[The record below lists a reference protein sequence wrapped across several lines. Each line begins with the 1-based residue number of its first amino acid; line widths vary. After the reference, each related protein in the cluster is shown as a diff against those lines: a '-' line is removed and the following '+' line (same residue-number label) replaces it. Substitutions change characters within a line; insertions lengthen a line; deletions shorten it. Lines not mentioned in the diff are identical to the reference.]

1 MAEKTWNKNV
11 RFNTNSESAMQAW
24 SLLHSDEVK
33 NGFKSQ
39 NEFIICAINDYYER
53 YVQKKDD
60 PYLETREK
68 EDAFVERIV
77 SQVTEKILTNLPTL
91 AGMYMMQQQ
100 AMLTAGLQNAGMPV
114 MNFTA
119 DPTNAN
125 MMEAGAQKVTKS
137 IKSGMAENQAAT
149 KKSEDILDEEP
160 EDANYAQT
168 ECQFR
173 YCGTAIPFLTVR
185 STAR

>member
-1 MAEKTWNKNV
+1 MTDKTWNKNV

-24 SLLHSDEVK
+24 SQLHSDEME

-53 YVQKKDD
+53 YMKKKDD

-100 AMLTAGLQNAGMPV
+100 AMLTAGLQNTGYHGS
-114 MNFTA
+114 F
-119 DPTNAN
+119 D
-125 MMEAGAQKVTKS
+125 ELYE
-137 IKSGMAENQAAT
+137 MASAISEEN
-149 KKSEDILDEEP
+149 SRL
-160 EDANYAQT
+160 Y
-168 ECQFR
+168 
-173 YCGTAIPFLTVR
+173 
-185 STAR
+185 

>member
-137 IKSGMAENQAAT
+137 IKSGMAENNEYNVPAVHLWYTLKLLKYQ
-149 KKSEDILDEEP
+149 
-160 EDANYAQT
+160 
-168 ECQFR
+168 
-173 YCGTAIPFLTVR
+173 
-185 STAR
+185 

>member
-125 MMEAGAQKVTKS
+125 MMEAGAQKVAKS

-160 EDANYAQT
+160 EDN
-168 ECQFR
+168 E
-173 YCGTAIPFLTVR
+173 FLDI
-185 STAR
+185 SFGM

>member
-24 SLLHSDEVK
+24 SMLHSDEVK

-160 EDANYAQT
+160 EDN
-168 ECQFR
+168 E
-173 YCGTAIPFLTVR
+173 FLDF
-185 STAR
+185 SFGM

>member
-91 AGMYMMQQQ
+91 AGMYTMQQQ

-125 MMEAGAQKVTKS
+125 MMEAGAQKVAKS
-137 IKSGMAENQAAT
+137 IKSGMEENQAAT

-160 EDANYAQT
+160 EDN
-168 ECQFR
+168 EFPDFSF
-173 YCGTAIPFLTVR
+173 GM
-185 STAR
+185 

>member
-24 SLLHSDEVK
+24 SLLHSVEVK

-160 EDANYAQT
+160 EDN
-168 ECQFR
+168 EFPDFSF
-173 YCGTAIPFLTVR
+173 GM
-185 STAR
+185 

>member
-1 MAEKTWNKNV
+1 MAEKTWKKNV

-119 DPTNAN
+119 DATNAN
-125 MMEAGAQKVTKS
+125 MMEAGAQKVAKS
-137 IKSGMAENQAAT
+137 IKSGMEENQAAT

-160 EDANYAQT
+160 EDN
-168 ECQFR
+168 EFPDFSF
-173 YCGTAIPFLTVR
+173 GM
-185 STAR
+185 

>member
-125 MMEAGAQKVTKS
+125 MMEAGAQKVAKS
-137 IKSGMAENQAAT
+137 IKVGWQ
-149 KKSEDILDEEP
+149 KIRLQLKIRG
-160 EDANYAQT
+160 Y
-168 ECQFR
+168 FR
-173 YCGTAIPFLTVR
+173 
-185 STAR
+185 

>member
-91 AGMYMMQQQ
+91 AEMYMMQQQ

-137 IKSGMAENQAAT
+137 IKSGMAEN
-149 KKSEDILDEEP
+149 
-160 EDANYAQT
+160 
-168 ECQFR
+168 
-173 YCGTAIPFLTVR
+173 
-185 STAR
+185 

>member
-77 SQVTEKILTNLPTL
+77 SQVTEKLLTNLPTL

-125 MMEAGAQKVTKS
+125 MMEAGAQKETKS

-160 EDANYAQT
+160 EDN
-168 ECQFR
+168 E
-173 YCGTAIPFLTVR
+173 FLDF
-185 STAR
+185 SFGM

>member
-1 MAEKTWNKNV
+1 M
-11 RFNTNSESAMQAW
+11 
-24 SLLHSDEVK
+24 
-33 NGFKSQ
+33 
-39 NEFIICAINDYYER
+39 
-53 YVQKKDD
+53 QKKDD

-77 SQVTEKILTNLPTL
+77 SQVTEKILTNLPSL

-125 MMEAGAQKVTKS
+125 MMEAGAQNVTKS

-160 EDANYAQT
+160 EDN
-168 ECQFR
+168 E
-173 YCGTAIPFLTVR
+173 FLDF
-185 STAR
+185 SFGM

>member
-1 MAEKTWNKNV
+1 
-11 RFNTNSESAMQAW
+11 MQAW
-24 SLLHSDEVK
+24 SLLHSDEVE

-68 EDAFVERIV
+68 ENAFVERIV

-125 MMEAGAQKVTKS
+125 MMEAGAQNVTKS

-149 KKSEDILDEEP
+149 KKSEDILDEGP
-160 EDANYAQT
+160 EDN
-168 ECQFR
+168 EFPDFSF
-173 YCGTAIPFLTVR
+173 GM
-185 STAR
+185 

>member
-91 AGMYMMQQQ
+91 AGMYMIQQQ

-119 DPTNAN
+119 DATNAN
-125 MMEAGAQKVTKS
+125 MMEAGAQKVAKS
-137 IKSGMAENQAAT
+137 IKSGMEENQAAT

-160 EDANYAQT
+160 EDN
-168 ECQFR
+168 E
-173 YCGTAIPFLTVR
+173 FLDF
-185 STAR
+185 SFGM

>member
-149 KKSEDILDEEP
+149 KKSGDILDEEP
-160 EDANYAQT
+160 EDN
-168 ECQFR
+168 E
-173 YCGTAIPFLTVR
+173 FLDF
-185 STAR
+185 SFGM

>member
-119 DPTNAN
+119 DATNAN

-160 EDANYAQT
+160 EDN
-168 ECQFR
+168 E
-173 YCGTAIPFLTVR
+173 FLDF
-185 STAR
+185 SFGM

>member
-11 RFNTNSESAMQAW
+11 RSNTNSESAMQAW

-160 EDANYAQT
+160 EDN
-168 ECQFR
+168 E
-173 YCGTAIPFLTVR
+173 FLDF
-185 STAR
+185 SFGM

>member
-137 IKSGMAENQAAT
+137 IKSGMAETQATT

-160 EDANYAQT
+160 EDN
-168 ECQFR
+168 E
-173 YCGTAIPFLTVR
+173 FLDF
-185 STAR
+185 SFGM

>member
-100 AMLTAGLQNAGMPV
+100 AMLTAGLQNAGMPG

-119 DPTNAN
+119 DATNAN
-125 MMEAGAQKVTKS
+125 MMEAGAQNVTKS

-160 EDANYAQT
+160 EDN
-168 ECQFR
+168 E
-173 YCGTAIPFLTVR
+173 FLDF
-185 STAR
+185 SFGM